1 MLFCGRPTDVWGKGE
16 AATHPDEVT
25 SGSCQN
31 IGSFLGG
38 YLQRN
43 GWCSKGIPVDPVRL
57 FFQFIIF
64 SPLDGDGTELQGITQ
79 AHETDFIL
87 YLMQQKHTLLLDKNM
102 CSRGTCFQ
110 YLEKYCLARSRHV
123 VYLLKRESHFKNP
136 KTHQSLYRARLPIPL
151 VRLGFKAK
159 FLYIIFVFFWLRHPH

>member
-87 YLMQQKHTLLLDKNM
+87 YLMQQKHALLLDKNM

-136 KTHQSLYRARLPIPL
+136 KTHQSLY
-151 VRLGFKAK
+151 
-159 FLYIIFVFFWLRHPH
+159 

>member
-1 MLFCGRPTDVWGKGE
+1 MLFCGRSTDIGGKGE

-25 SGSCQN
+25 SGLRQN
-31 IGSFLGG
+31 TGFLGG

-43 GWCSKGIPVDPVRL
+43 GWCGKGIPVDPVRL

-79 AHETDFIL
+79 EHETDFIL
-87 YLMQQKHTLLLDKNM
+87 YLMQQKHTLLLDKNI

-110 YLEKYCLARSRHV
+110 YPEKYCLARSRHV
-123 VYLLKRESHFKNP
+123 VYLLKREPFQEP
-136 KTHQSLYRARLPIPL
+136 
-151 VRLGFKAK
+151 
-159 FLYIIFVFFWLRHPH
+159 